1 MTVEQVAAPVAAD
14 DIGAAVDATIV
25 AERAGVLSHARTVCA
40 SITAIEGRGG
50 LAQADASFVRR
61 VVLNFAND
69 IAIGFHVDGEPS
81 RAVQAQMRALRERD
95 HG

>member
-1 MTVEQVAAPVAAD
+1 MTVEEMAAPVAAD

-40 SITAIEGRGG
+40 SITAIETRGG
-50 LAQADASFVRR
+50 LGQADASFVRR
-61 VVLNFAND
+61 VVRNFATD

-81 RAVQAQMRALRERD
+81 RGVQAQMRALRERD